1 MNNSESNSAKS
12 KHGSSLNKQLKDLML
27 GLLSTNKIASF
38 KDEPRYNYPAKKQK
52 QFSPDG
58 EITLLDGSII
68 VYDNTT
74 TIRRVRLKQKLWDAY
89 GVKKHFQ

>member
-1 MNNSESNSAKS
+1 MKDNQSNSAKS

-52 QFSPDG
+52 QFSPDE
-58 EITLLDGSII
+58 EITLLDGSIVI
-68 VYDNTT
+68 
-74 TIRRVRLKQKLWDAY
+74 
-89 GVKKHFQ
+89 